1 MNRALIAGGGIAGM
15 AAALALAREGC
26 PVTVCE
32 QAAAPAEVGAG
43 LQMSPNAT
51 KVLRML
57 GVFDAVAAR
66 AFRPVT
72 AVMRDGCSGR
82 LIYRVALGAMSVARW
97 GAPYLHV
104 HRVDLLEALTIAAR
118 LAGADIRGGT
128 RVEGYAC
135 HPEGPVLKLA
145 GGEILAGDL
154 VIGADGI
161 RSALRSQLNGP
172 EAPEFTGQIAWRGT
186 IPAGQLP
193 AGLVAPN
200 VTVWAGPGRHL
211 VTYCLR
217 GGSLVNFVA
226 VEERQEWTDE
236 GWSAPG
242 DPADLR
248 RAFTGWHRD
257 VTALL
262 DHVGE
267 TFLWG
272 LFGRP
277 EQVRWVDGPMV
288 LIGDAAH
295 PMLPFM
301 AQGAAMALEDVAVLV
316 CKLRAGGDV
325 SAALRAYEE
334 CRWPRVAR
342 VQQKSVENGKLF
354 HRRPGLAR
362 QGHWGLV
369 SAVTR
374 LAPGLAA
381 GQLDWLYGHDAT
393 EDQQ

>member
-15 AAALALAREGC
+15 AAALAMARMGWQ
-26 PVTVCE
+26 VTVCE
-32 QAAAPAEVGAG
+32 RAAAPGEVGAG

-57 GVFDAVAAR
+57 GVFDAVDAQAT
-66 AFRPVT
+66 RPGT
-72 AVMRDGCSGR
+72 AQMRDGHTGR
-82 LIYRVALGAMSVARW
+82 LIYQVALGAMSVLRW

-104 HRVDLLEALTIAAR
+104 HRVDLLAALSDAA
-118 LAGADIRGGT
+118 LAAGVRIRNAAQ
-128 RVEGYAC
+128 VEGYAIR
-135 HPEGPVLKLA
+135 PEGPVLMLA
-145 GGEILAGDL
+145 GDETLAGDL

-161 RSALRSQLNGP
+161 RSALRGQLNGP
-172 EAPEFTGQIAWRGT
+172 EAPDFTGQIAWRGT
-186 IPAGQLP
+186 IAAEHLP
-193 AGLVAPN
+193 EGLVADG

-211 VTYCLR
+211 VTYRLR

-226 VEERQEWTDE
+226 VEERQQWTDE

-242 DPADLR
+242 DPEDLR
-248 RAFTGWHRD
+248 RAFSGWHRD
-257 VTALL
+257 VTGLL

-316 CKLRAGGDV
+316 GKLHAQRDV
-325 SAALRAYEE
+325 PAALQAYEE
-334 CRWPRVAR
+334 RRWPRVAR
-342 VQQKSVENGKLF
+342 VQQKSVANGRLF
-354 HRRPGLAR
+354 HRQPGLSR
-362 QGHWGLV
+362 RGHWGLV

-381 GQLDWLYGHDAT
+381 RQLDWLYGHDAT
-393 EDQQ
+393 EGQP